1 MAQPGTTTHR
11 VIRVQSAAGAAVT
24 GLVTANFT
32 FTGYQRAFTAS
43 VWSTYT
49 TSAAITEIGS
59 GLYALAF
66 VLPAAAG
73 WFDFYITPD
82 DATRVVFSDHFEG
95 EVESQDLDSIY
106 ANVVRTAAIP
116 SGNNLIGTEVAGELV
131 AYRYNQWS
139 IAIVDQSGA
148 AVDLSTYTSLALSV
162 RTTNQTTKKLDA
174 TDGSPTGFGLSG
186 SALGIL
192 TITWPEST
200 GTLASAAD
208 IYDEPGRDLFY
219 EVVGNLGGDAAK
231 TVPIIRSSPLTIL
244 RREVGS

>member
-11 VIRVQSAAGAAVT
+11 VIRVQSAVGAAVT
-24 GLVTANFT
+24 GLVTADFT

-49 TSAAITEIGS
+49 TSAAITEIGG

-66 VLPAAAG
+66 VLPASAG

-82 DATRVVFSDHFEG
+82 DATQVVFSDHFEG

-106 ANVVRTAAIP
+106 ANIVRTAAIP
-116 SGNNLIGTEVAGELV
+116 SGNNLLGTEVPGELV

-148 AVDLSTYTSLALSV
+148 AIDLTGYGTLTLGVRSLDQSTI
-162 RTTNQTTKKLDA
+162 KLDM
-174 TDGSPTGFGLSG
+174 TNGSPTGFAISG
-186 SALGIL
+186 TAGGIL
-192 TITWPEST
+192 TVTWPETT
-200 GTLASAAD
+200 GSGAAD
-208 IYDEPGRDLFY
+208 IYASITTARWYEITGDL
-219 EVVGNLGGDAAK
+219 GSDTSK